1 MVELDREPPGNAA
14 VETDA
19 ARPKKRRREAA
30 TANDGK
36 RNDGV
41 VGAPEFRRGQ
51 ATAIKHL
58 ADRKLRGK
66 LEHTDALAEEAASS
80 AMATYQWLMPSEGGS
95 LEAEGL
101 ERTWQFSQEAIVQEV
116 EEGAGR
122 KAFDL
127 TLGELGPYSLSFT
140 RSGRFAALGGRKG
153 HLALLDWQRLKT
165 VCEVQVKETVRAVE
179 FLHNEQFFAAAQRKY
194 AYIYDK
200 RGLEVH
206 CLKAHTQPRA
216 LQFLP
221 HHFLLASV
229 GDPGILTYQ
238 DTSTGALVGQHRSRL
253 GPCGV
258 MSQNPANA
266 VLQLGHA
273 NGTVT
278 MWTPNLNTPAVRMLC
293 HKGPVS
299 AVAIDQSG
307 LHMVTSGVDGQ
318 VAVWDVRKLQ
328 RMHSYFTRSPAT
340 TLDISQR
347 GLLAVGCGR
356 KVQVWQD
363 ALSRKAISPYL
374 VHHLETGHI
383 EKLAF
388 CPYEDVLACGAA
400 GGVSSMVVP
409 GAGEPN
415 FDSRVADPYQGKK
428 ARREMEV
435 AHLLD
440 KLQPSMISIDSTVGL
455 VRREPKEV
463 QQQRQQQMAIATSE
477 RRAEQRTAADSKTKM
492 KGKNRP
498 SRRQGR
504 KQSNVIEDKKPQ
516 MLQRIKEQQSQQ
528 SGGTVSGA
536 GKDGK
541 RKFAPN
547 ANKTHGEA
555 PKSKKEDADL
565 SAVPRALHSF
575 FKK

>member
-1 MVELDREPPGNAA
+1 MVDLDREPPGNIAA
-14 VETDA
+14 EPDA
-19 ARPKKRRREAA
+19 ARSKKRRHASGAEREGHNGAG
-30 TANDGK
+30 D
-36 RNDGV
+36 
-41 VGAPEFRRGQ
+41 GAPIFRRGN
-51 ATAIKHL
+51 AANTKNM

-66 LEHTDALAEEAASS
+66 LQHSDALAEEAATS
-80 AMATYQWLMPSEGGS
+80 AMAAYQWLMPSEGGS

-101 ERTWQFSQEAIVQEV
+101 ERTWQYSQQAIVQEA
-116 EEGAGR
+116 EEGAR
-122 KAFDL
+122 QKAFDL
-127 TLGELGPYSLSFT
+127 NLGVLGPYSLSFT
-140 RSGRFAALGGRKG
+140 RSGRFALLGGRKG
-153 HLALLDWQRLKT
+153 HLALLDWQRLKP
-165 VCEVQVKETVRAVE
+165 VCEVQVKETVRAVQ

-200 RGLEVH
+200 RGIEVH

-229 GDPGILTYQ
+229 GTPGVLHYQ
-238 DTSTGALVGQHRSRL
+238 DTSTGALVAQHRTRL

-258 MSQNPANA
+258 MALNHHNA

-273 NGTVT
+273 NGVVT
-278 MWTPNLNTPAVRMLC
+278 MWTPNLSSPAVRMLC

-299 AVAIDQSG
+299 ALATDRNG
-307 LHMVTSGVDGQ
+307 RHMVTAGVDGQ
-318 VAVWDVRKLQ
+318 VAVWDLRKLQ
-328 RMHSYFTRSPAT
+328 PMHSYFTRSPAST
-340 TLDISQR
+340 VDISQQ

-356 KVQVWQD
+356 KVQVWKD
-363 ALSRKAISPYL
+363 AVASKAVSPYL
-374 VHHLETGHI
+374 VHHLETGHV
-383 EKLAF
+383 EQLAF
-388 CPYEDVLACGAA
+388 CPYEDVLGCGAT
-400 GGVSSMVVP
+400 GGVSSMLVP

-415 FDSRVADPYQGKK
+415 FDSRVADPYQAKK

-440 KLQPSMISIDSTVGL
+440 KLQPSMISMDSTVGL

-463 QQQRQQQMAIATSE
+463 QQERQQQMIVAAAE
-477 RRAEQRTAADSKTKM
+477 RRSEQRAVADQKTKM

-504 KQSNVIEDKKPQ
+504 KQSNIIEDKKPEV
-516 MLQRIKEQQSQQ
+516 LQRMKEQQSQK
-528 SGGTVSGA
+528 SVSKLAGA
-536 GKDGK
+536 GKNGK

-547 ANKTHGEA
+547 AAKQHGDA
-555 PKSKKEDADL
+555 PKAKQDAADL
-565 SAVPRALHSF
+565 SDVPRALHSF